1 MTDNEKLVDELK
13 KKANLLISSYQ
24 QLKNDV
30 NHLTEENKRLK
41 SLLNE
46 KASNEERLIEETKL
60 LKLSQGISTE
70 DKKEVKLK
78 INELVREID
87 SCIARLN
94 N

>member
-13 KKANLLISSYQ
+13 KKTSLLISSYQ
-24 QLKNDV
+24 QIKNDV
-30 NHLTEENKRLK
+30 ARLTEENNKLK

-46 KASNEERLIEETKL
+46 KSLNEERLIEETKL
-60 LKLSQGISTE
+60 LKLSQGISTD

>member
-30 NHLTEENKRLK
+30 NRLTEENKRLK

-46 KASNEERLIEETKL
+46 KTSNEERLIEETKL

>member
-13 KKANLLISSYQ
+13 KKANLLISTYQ
-24 QLKNDV
+24 QLKTDV
-30 NHLTEENKRLK
+30 NRLTEENNKLK
-41 SLLNE
+41 TLLNE
-46 KASNEERLIEETKL
+46 KTSNEERLIEETKL
-60 LKLSQGISTE
+60 LKLSQGISTD

-87 SCIARLN
+87 SCIAKLN

>member
-13 KKANLLISSYQ
+13 KKTSLLISSYQ

-30 NHLTEENKRLK
+30 NRLAEENSKLK
-41 SLLNE
+41 TLLNE

-60 LKLSQGISTE
+60 LKLSQGISTD

>member
-30 NHLTEENKRLK
+30 NRLTEENKRLK

>member
-13 KKANLLISSYQ
+13 KKTSLLISSYQ

-30 NHLTEENKRLK
+30 NRLAEENSKLK

-60 LKLSQGISTE
+60 LKLSQGISTD

>member
-30 NHLTEENKRLK
+30 ARLTEENKRLK

-60 LKLSQGISTE
+60 RKLSQGISTE